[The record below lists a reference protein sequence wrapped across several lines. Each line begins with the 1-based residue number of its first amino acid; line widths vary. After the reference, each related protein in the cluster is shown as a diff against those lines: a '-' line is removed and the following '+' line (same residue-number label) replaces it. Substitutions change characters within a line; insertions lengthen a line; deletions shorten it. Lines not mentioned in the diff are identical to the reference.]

1 MRSPTR
7 VGQSSMKVECEKVT
21 VGLDVPRDV
30 DRLAVT
36 VFEVD
41 CCEVDARAGHCM
53 TDAARGGGN
62 SIDDAAFN
70 VRLNASCRMWRMM

>member
-30 DRLAVT
+30 DRLAVA

-41 CCEVDARAGHCM
+41 SGEVDARADHCM

-62 SIDDAAFN
+62 LVEGAVIGVSHNAA
-70 VRLNASCRMWRMM
+70 